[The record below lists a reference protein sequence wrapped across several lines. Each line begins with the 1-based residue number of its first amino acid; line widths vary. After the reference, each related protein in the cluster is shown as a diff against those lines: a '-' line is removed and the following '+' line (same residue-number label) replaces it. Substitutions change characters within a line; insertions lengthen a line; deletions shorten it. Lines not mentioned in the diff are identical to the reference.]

1 MPRTHWVAR
10 QICFGVTFFFL
21 FVFIDFVSLFQ
32 FQGVKMSEGLIAN
45 AAPQN
50 FANAHPQV
58 TEPGSLV
65 HTILSVLIL
74 SFVVLMLSHSNSL
87 TVFLVNSLLCYHVC
101 AHTLCLVI
109 IWYWYCVCVL
119 MIRHFQ
125 CIWRRPRGLLE
136 ASASFTKAV
145 ALGVCVD

>member
-1 MPRTHWVAR
+1 M
-10 QICFGVTFFFL
+10 
-21 FVFIDFVSLFQ
+21 
-32 FQGVKMSEGLIAN
+32 EGLIAN

-50 FANAHPQV
+50 FANDHPQV
-58 TEPGSLV
+58 TEPGSFV

-74 SFVVLMLSHSNSL
+74 SFVVLMLSHSVLKLS
-87 TVFLVNSLLCYHVC
+87 H
-101 AHTLCLVI
+101 CLIMCVLILSASVI

-119 MIRHFQ
+119 IIRHYQ
-125 CIWRRPRGLLE
+125 CIWRRPRDLLE